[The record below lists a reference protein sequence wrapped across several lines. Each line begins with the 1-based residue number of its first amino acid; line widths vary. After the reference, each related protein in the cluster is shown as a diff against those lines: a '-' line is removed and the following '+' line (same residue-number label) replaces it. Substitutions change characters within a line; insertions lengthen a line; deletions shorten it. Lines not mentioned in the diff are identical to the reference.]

1 MPKIPFLEIFKIMR
15 KSYFSWIVIFEL
27 RIIRF
32 GYSVFADKIKDFP
45 GSIAKFLEGLGP
57 FGPLNFDSRI

>member
-45 GSIAKFLEGLGP
+45 GSIAKFLE
-57 FGPLNFDSRI
+57 